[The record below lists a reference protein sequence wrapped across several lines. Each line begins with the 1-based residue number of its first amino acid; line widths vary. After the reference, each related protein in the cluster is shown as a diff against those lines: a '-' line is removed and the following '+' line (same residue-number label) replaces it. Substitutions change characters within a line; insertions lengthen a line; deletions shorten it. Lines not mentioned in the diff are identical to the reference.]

1 MKKMKKEQHSVS
13 LNWYKRYKKR
23 FSIRYVI
30 AWISL
35 VIGILFS
42 ILLFLLVLLA
52 ISDYNDSKKQINE
65 LTKERSALREKI
77 QHSATDEQL
86 KNFEQTQASLIS
98 GWSNNEDNYI
108 VDVYGQEIAI
118 DRNNIFV
125 SDNAKVL
132 KNDTKKKI
140 YQINKEF
147 SQFNDG
153 QQFMIVT
160 IQSLPE
166 YTTIETFASEVF
178 NQLGIGQADKN
189 NGILYVMSI
198 DDRKTRIEVGY
209 GLEATVSDAQA
220 GSILDDEDTVSD
232 FKDKAYDQGVSRIID
247 QLYAQIGSITPE
259 YDLKIKDAK
268 ELLSNAKAAI
278 IVFVICIFICLLT
291 GVLFMIQAKKL
302 KQRMN
307 QLSDK
312 EIYYLY
318 LSAPIFIFTIRG
330 LKKMISTGQVMSKHA
345 GAKRK
350 GTNVLVGNRLYDSS
364 GYIITRDY
372 TSYSSSSSIVVVH
385 QVIHLVAVHQEVEE
399 LQVDGKCYSGL

>member
-1 MKKMKKEQHSVS
+1 M
-13 LNWYKRYKKR
+13 
-23 FSIRYVI
+23 
-30 AWISL
+30 
-35 VIGILFS
+35 
-42 ILLFLLVLLA
+42 LLA

-65 LTKERSALREKI
+65 LTEERLALREKI
-77 QHSATDEQL
+77 QHSATDDQL
-86 KNFEQTQASLIS
+86 KKFEQTQAGLTS

-108 VDVYGQEIAI
+108 VEVDGQEIVI

-160 IQSLPE
+160 VQSLPE

-189 NGILYVMSI
+189 NGVLYVMSI

-209 GLEATVSDAQA
+209 GLETIVSDAKA
-220 GSILDDEDTVSD
+220 GSILDDEDTVAD
-232 FKDKAYDQGVSRIID
+232 FKDKAYDQGVNRIID
-247 QLYAQIGSITPE
+247 QLYTQIGSITPE
-259 YDLKIKDAK
+259 YDLKIEDAK
-268 ELLSNAKAAI
+268 ERLSNAKAAI
-278 IVFVICIFICLLT
+278 IVLVVSIFICLLN
-291 GVLFMIQAKKL
+291 GAFFVIQAKKL

-307 QLSDK
+307 QLLDK

-330 LKKMISTGQVMSKHA
+330 LKKMISTGQVMSKHPS
-345 GAKRK
+345 AKRK
-350 GTNVLVGNRLYDSS
+350 GTTILVGNRLYDSG
-364 GYIITRDY
+364 GYLITRDY
-372 TSYSSSSSIVVVH
+372 ASYSSSSS
-385 QVIHLVAVHQEVEE
+385 
-399 LQVDGKCYSGL
+399 DSGSSSDSFGGGSSGGGGASGGW

>member
-1 MKKMKKEQHSVS
+1 MKKAKRENRSVS
-13 LNWYKRYKKR
+13 TNWYKRYKKR
-23 FSIRYVI
+23 FSIQYII

-42 ILLFLLVLLA
+42 ILLFLLVLVA

-65 LTKERSALREKI
+65 LTEERSALRAEI
-77 QHSATDEQL
+77 QHAATDDQL
-86 KNFEQTQASLIS
+86 KKFEQTQASLTS
-98 GWSNNEDNYI
+98 GWSNNEDNYS
-108 VDVYGQEIAI
+108 VEVNGQEIAI

-132 KNDTKKKI
+132 QNDTKKKI
-140 YQINKEF
+140 YQMNKEF
-147 SQFNDG
+147 SQFNEG

-160 IQSLPE
+160 IQSLPK
-166 YTTIETFASEVF
+166 YTSIETFASEVF

-209 GLEATVSDAQA
+209 GLESTVSDAQA

-232 FKDKAYDQGVSRIID
+232 FKDKAYDQGVNRIID
-247 QLYAQIGSITPE
+247 QLYTQIGSITPE
-259 YDLKIKDAK
+259 YDLKIEDAK

-278 IVFVICIFICLLT
+278 IVLVACIFICLLT
-291 GVLFMIQAKKL
+291 VVLFLRQTKKL
-302 KQRMN
+302 KQRIN
-307 QLSDK
+307 QLTDK

-318 LSAPIFIFTIRG
+318 LAAPIFIFTIRR
-330 LKKMISTGQVMSKHA
+330 LKAMIGTGQVLSKHA

-372 TSYSSSSSIVVVH
+372 ASYSSSSS
-385 QVIHLVAVHQEVEE
+385 
-399 LQVDGKCYSGL
+399 DSGSSGGSFGGGSSGGGGASGGW

>member
-1 MKKMKKEQHSVS
+1 MKKVKKEQRSVS

-23 FSIRYVI
+23 FSIGYVI
-30 AWISL
+30 AWFSL
-35 VIGILFS
+35 VIGIIFS

-65 LTKERSALREKI
+65 LTKERLALREKI
-77 QHSATDEQL
+77 QHSATDDQL
-86 KNFEQTQASLIS
+86 KKFEQTQAGLTS

-108 VDVYGQEIAI
+108 VEVDGQEIVI

-125 SDNAKVL
+125 SDNANVL
-132 KNDTKKKI
+132 QNDTKKKI

-160 IQSLPE
+160 IQSLPK

-189 NGILYVMSI
+189 NGVLYVMSI

-209 GLEATVSDAQA
+209 GLETIVSDAQA
-220 GSILDDEDTVSD
+220 GLILDDEDTVAD
-232 FKDKAYDQGVSRIID
+232 FKDKAYDQGVNRIID
-247 QLYAQIGSITPE
+247 QLYTQIGSITPE
-259 YDLKIKDAK
+259 YDLKIEDAK

-278 IVFVICIFICLLT
+278 IVLVICIFICLLN
-291 GVLFMIQAKKL
+291 GALFVIQAKKL

-330 LKKMISTGQVMSKHA
+330 LKKMISTGQVMSKHP

-350 GTNVLVGNRLYDSS
+350 GTTILVGNRLYDSG

-372 TSYSSSSSIVVVH
+372 ASYSSSSS
-385 QVIHLVAVHQEVEE
+385 
-399 LQVDGKCYSGL
+399 DSGSSSDSFGGGSSGGGGASGGW

>member
-1 MKKMKKEQHSVS
+1 MKKVKKKQHSVS

-23 FSIRYVI
+23 FSIQYII

-42 ILLFLLVLLA
+42 ILLFLLVLVA

-77 QHSATDEQL
+77 QHSATNDQL
-86 KNFEQTQASLIS
+86 KKFEQTQASLTS

-108 VDVYGQEIAI
+108 VEVDGQQIAI

-209 GLEATVSDAQA
+209 GLESTVSDAQA

-232 FKDKAYDQGVSRIID
+232 FKDKAYDQGVNRIID
-247 QLYAQIGSITPE
+247 QLYTQIGSITPE

-278 IVFVICIFICLLT
+278 IVFVVCIFICLLT

-372 TSYSSSSSIVVVH
+372 ASYSSSSS
-385 QVIHLVAVHQEVEE
+385 
-399 LQVDGKCYSGL
+399 SGGSSGDSFGGGSSGGGGASGGW

>member
-1 MKKMKKEQHSVS
+1 MKKVKKEQRSVS

-23 FSIRYVI
+23 FSIGYVI
-30 AWISL
+30 AWFSL
-35 VIGILFS
+35 VIGIIIS

-65 LTKERSALREKI
+65 LTEERLALREKI
-77 QHSATDEQL
+77 QHSATDDQL
-86 KNFEQTQASLIS
+86 KKFEQTQAGLTS

-108 VDVYGQEIAI
+108 VEVDGQEIVI

-125 SDNAKVL
+125 SDNANVL
-132 KNDTKKKI
+132 QNDTKKKI

-160 IQSLPE
+160 IQSLPK

-189 NGILYVMSI
+189 NGVLYVMSI

-209 GLEATVSDAQA
+209 GLETIVSDAQA
-220 GSILDDEDTVSD
+220 GSILDDEDTVAD
-232 FKDKAYDQGVSRIID
+232 FKDKAYDQGVNRIID
-247 QLYAQIGSITPE
+247 QLYTQIGSITPE
-259 YDLKIKDAK
+259 YDLKIEDAK
-268 ELLSNAKAAI
+268 ERLSNAKAAI
-278 IVFVICIFICLLT
+278 IVLVICIFICLLN
-291 GVLFMIQAKKL
+291 GALFVIQAKKL

-330 LKKMISTGQVMSKHA
+330 LKKMISTGQVMSKHP

-350 GTNVLVGNRLYDSS
+350 GTTILVGNRLYDSG

-372 TSYSSSSSIVVVH
+372 ASYSSSSS
-385 QVIHLVAVHQEVEE
+385 
-399 LQVDGKCYSGL
+399 DSGSSSDSFGGGSSGGGGASGGW